1 MLFKEIYS
9 SPEKHSVSL
18 NAVIEKFKFS
28 REAVVLIL
36 RHSGFE
42 FSDSPNTFLNENHL
56 EILSQSYIES
66 VKSHFNNFSK
76 NFYSHSKKEQ
86 EEYKV
91 FYSKFIQQ
99 NFWSNNGYIEIPST
113 EKLINSKLNGNKI
126 KDYFYSKIKEIEVAE
141 MIEHFGYIFKDIDLY
156 NSLAYYSKEEN
167 DANFDSIIKNIGYRL
182 KLKVKRKLTLSKE
195 IFSTILI
202 NSHYHIFTDDEEHN
216 GEAIS
221 KNSFSI
227 TKYTNREALKIIH
240 FLKLISHGQIQ
251 TTY

>member
-1 MLFKEIYS
+1 MLFKEIQ
-9 SPEKHSVSL
+9 PFTERHHISL

-28 REAVVLIL
+28 REAVILIL
-36 RHSGFE
+36 RHAGFE
-42 FSDSPNTFLNENHL
+42 ISDSPNTYLNENHL
-56 EILSQSYIES
+56 EILSRNYIES
-66 VKSHFNNFSK
+66 VKSHFNNISK
-76 NFYSHSKKEQ
+76 NFYSYSKKEQ

-99 NFWSNNGYIEIPST
+99 SFWSNNRHIEIPST

-141 MIEHFGYIFKDIDLY
+141 IIEHFGYIFKDIDSY
-156 NSLAYYSKEEN
+156 NSFGFYSAEES
-167 DANFDSIIKNIGYRL
+167 DTNFDSIIKNIGYRL
-182 KLKVKRKLTLSKE
+182 KLKVKKKLTLSKE

>member
-1 MLFKEIYS
+1 MLFKEINS
-9 SPEKHSVSL
+9 NPKRHHVSL

-28 REAVVLIL
+28 REAVILIL
-36 RHSGFE
+36 RHAGFE
-42 FSDSPNTFLNENHL
+42 ILDSPNSYLNENHL

-66 VKSHFNNFSK
+66 FKSHFNSVSK
-76 NFYSHSKKEQ
+76 NFYSYSKKEQ
-86 EEYKV
+86 EEYKL
-91 FYSKFIQQ
+91 FYSKFLQQ
-99 NFWSNNGYIEIPST
+99 NFWSNIQST

-141 MIEHFGYIFKDIDLY
+141 IIEQFDYIFKDIDSY
-156 NSLAYYSKEEN
+156 NSFGYYSAEES
-167 DANFDSIIKNIGYRL
+167 DTNFDSIIKNIGYRL

-202 NSHYHIFTDDEEHN
+202 NSHYHIFTDEEEHN

-227 TKYTNREALKIIH
+227 VKYTNREALKIIH
-240 FLKLISHGQIQ
+240 FLKLISYG
-251 TTY
+251 